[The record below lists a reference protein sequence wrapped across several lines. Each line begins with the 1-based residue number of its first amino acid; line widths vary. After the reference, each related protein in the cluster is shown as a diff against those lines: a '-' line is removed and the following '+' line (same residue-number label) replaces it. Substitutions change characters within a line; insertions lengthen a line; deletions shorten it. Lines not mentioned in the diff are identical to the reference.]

1 MAWLT
6 KFHSSIKSLQVRIC
20 RITIYYIKEI
30 LPIIKAILQNIR
42 WGAIKR
48 LDCYEQ
54 GTLSSLYICFKPYS
68 HVSSDF

>member
-42 WGAIKR
+42 GVQYSDLTVMSKVH
-48 LDCYEQ
+48 YP
-54 GTLSSLYICFKPYS
+54 LYTFALNRIVMS
-68 HVSSDF
+68 HRIF